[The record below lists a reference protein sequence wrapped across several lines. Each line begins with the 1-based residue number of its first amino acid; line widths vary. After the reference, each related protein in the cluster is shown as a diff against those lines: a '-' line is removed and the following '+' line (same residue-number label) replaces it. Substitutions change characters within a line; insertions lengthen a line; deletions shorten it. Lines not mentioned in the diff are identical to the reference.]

1 MRKFEREIAG
11 VQEKLAALLRCGYLT
26 LALKGEA
33 APYCVPLNFGAELAG
48 DAPVLYFHCAKEGT
62 KLDLL
67 RREPLVGFS
76 AANMLRVFNKGA
88 APCGYT
94 ADYESV
100 CGTGIA
106 SIVRSEAERLHGLKV
121 LMAHYSGET
130 FSAADFLPRI
140 LALTEVIKIEI
151 RSWTCKRL
159 VRE

>member
-1 MRKFEREIAG
+1 M
-11 VQEKLAALLRCGYLT
+11 
-26 LALKGEA
+26 
-33 APYCVPLNFGAELAG
+33 
-48 DAPVLYFHCAKEGT
+48 LYFHCAKEGT

-67 RREPLVGFS
+67 RREPFVGFS

-100 CGTGIA
+100 CGTGVA
-106 SIVRSEAERLHGLKV
+106 TIVRSDAERLHGLKV
-121 LMAHYSGET
+121 LMAHYTGET
-130 FSAADFLPRI
+130 FSDADFLPRI
-140 LALTEVIKIEI
+140 LALTEVVKIEV